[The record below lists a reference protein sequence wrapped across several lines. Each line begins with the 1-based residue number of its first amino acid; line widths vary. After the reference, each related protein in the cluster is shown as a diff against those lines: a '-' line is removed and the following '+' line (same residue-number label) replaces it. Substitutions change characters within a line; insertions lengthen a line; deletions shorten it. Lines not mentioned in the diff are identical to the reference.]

1 MSRNERLV
9 CFDLGGVLIRICR
22 SWEEGCK
29 RAGIDPNRG
38 WSPSGSN
45 GRHMSI
51 VRDYTI
57 GAIGTDE
64 FLQSLERASGAVYS
78 VEEFRRIHDA
88 WTMDPYPGVVDLI
101 NKLHQA
107 GTPLAC
113 LSNTNESHWSKL
125 VTQAPVTTLRHQHAS
140 HLIGRAKPDEEIFHW
155 FVRNVDVSP
164 EQIVFFDDLADN
176 VAAAKRV
183 GWDAVQVDHQGDTA
197 GQIEAALRRRELM

>member
-22 SWEEGCK
+22 SWEEGCE
-29 RAGIDPNRG
+29 RAGIDPGRG
-38 WSPSGSN
+38 WSPTGSI
-45 GRHMSI
+45 GRHTSI
-51 VRDYTI
+51 VQDYTI

-64 FLQSLERASGAVYS
+64 FLQSLERASDAVYS

-113 LSNTNESHWSKL
+113 LSNTNEAHWSKL
-125 VTQAPVTTLRHQHAS
+125 VTQAPVTTLRYQHAS

-155 FVRNVDVSP
+155 FVREVDVSP

-176 VAAAKRV
+176 VASAKRV

-197 GQIEAALRRRELM
+197 DQIEAALRRRGLM